1 VGADDELVI
10 EERHA
15 DGVCVISFNRPERHN
30 AVNDALHDVWSAAV
44 TAAIADSEVCC
55 ILLRGEGR
63 SFSSGR
69 DTAELGHRVA
79 GESDLAF
86 VRRHQQDRLTM
97 LDAPKPVIAAV
108 KGHVLGGAFEIALSA
123 DIRVASTDTSFG
135 FPEIAFGLIA
145 DTGGTQL
152 LTPLIGPSKAK
163 YLLMTGRR
171 IDADTALRWGLVD
184 FVVAPAELDATAL
197 ALAHELAA
205 SPPQAVAMIKQ
216 LVDHAW
222 AGSIRA
228 GIAQELLGQV
238 ALFAGEEHRAAKAAR
253 LAERTGAGA

>member
-1 VGADDELVI
+1 MSASSLLVL
-10 EERHA
+10 EERQA
-15 DGVCVISFNRPERHN
+15 DGVGVISFNRPERHN
-30 AVNDALHDVWSAAV
+30 AINDALHDAWTAAVSAAIGDPGV
-44 TAAIADSEVCC
+44 RC
-55 ILLRGEGR
+55 ILMRGEGR

-86 VRRHQQDRLTM
+86 VRRHQQARLAL
-97 LDAPKPVIAAV
+97 LDAPKPVVAAV
-108 KGHVLGGAFEIALSA
+108 KGAVLGGAFEIALSA
-123 DIRVASTDTSFG
+123 DIRIASAETSFG
-135 FPEIAFGLIA
+135 FPEIVFGLIA

-163 YLLMTGRR
+163 YLLMTGKR

-184 FVVAPAELDATAL
+184 FVVEPHELDAAAL
-197 ALAHELAA
+197 ELAGSLAA
-205 SPPQAVAMIKQ
+205 SPPNAVAMTKQ

-222 AGSIRA
+222 AGTVRD

-238 ALFAGEEHRAAKAAR
+238 ALFAGEEHRAAKAAA
-253 LAERTGAGA
+253 LARRANP